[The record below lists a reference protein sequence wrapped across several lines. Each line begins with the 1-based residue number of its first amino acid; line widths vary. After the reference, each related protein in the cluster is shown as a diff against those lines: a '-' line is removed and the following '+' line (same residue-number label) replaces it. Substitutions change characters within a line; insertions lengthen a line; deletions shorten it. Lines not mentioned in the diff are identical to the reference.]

1 MVEHRTNSLILV
13 RHSLPTIDPT
23 VPASQWQL
31 SDEGRRRC
39 KALAAQLAAYAPDR
53 VVTSIEPKAAET
65 GQIVARILNLPF
77 ETAPDLHEHER
88 PAAGVF
94 GTRAQFQAQ
103 VGRLFAQPGEL
114 ILGRETADQA
124 HRRFAGAVANVV
136 AQHPGANLAIVA
148 HGTVMTLLVAR
159 AAGFDPFPFWQRLGL
174 PAVIVL
180 SLPDLALLQV
190 VENCVPI
197 LDQDAD

>member
-1 MVEHRTNSLILV
+1 MTDTNRLVLV

-31 SDEGRRRC
+31 SDEGRYRC
-39 KALAAQLAAYAPDR
+39 KALAAQLAAYALDR

-65 GQIVARILNLPF
+65 GQIVARILDLPF

-88 PAAGVF
+88 PVAGVF
-94 GTRAQFQAQ
+94 DTRAQFQAQ
-103 VGRLFAQPGEL
+103 VGSLFAQPGEL

-124 HRRFAGAVANVV
+124 HRRFAGAVSSVV
-136 AQHPGANLAIVA
+136 AQHPSTNLAVVA

-159 AAGFDPFPFWQRLGL
+159 AASLDPFPFWQRLGL
-174 PAVIVL
+174 PAFVVL
-180 SLPDLALLQV
+180 SLPDLSPLQV
-190 VENCVPI
+190 VESIDLAPPSI
-197 LDQDAD
+197 